1 MKMYSPLIP
10 LLCSFSKGYFLGGRA
25 GDTLPETNS
34 QNPSKK
40 AETQN
45 EAGSSPNHP
54 FSGAVAAGFREC
66 NLETVVLP
74 QKNWKV
80 SIDSPRK

>member
-1 MKMYSPLIP
+1 MKP
-10 LLCSFSKGYFLGGRA
+10 
-25 GDTLPETNS
+25 
-34 QNPSKK
+34 
-40 AETQN
+40 
-45 EAGSSPNHP
+45 GSSPNHP

-80 SIDSPRK
+80 FNRFPQKIVPNRMVEIRLKLFVF